1 MKECEFKGGEL
12 NFIVYLHTKN
22 SYAARMRCV
31 AVKLCIMFYYR
42 RKLLLA
48 LIQKFNGEMMTTP
61 LQKLLFLLTRMQKEK
76 SYDFIP
82 YKFGCYSLLANQD
95 LLFLEKSG
103 YLQKDINGHS
113 VKWQLVSNDNFILY
127 LHKEDLSALN
137 SIYTTFSEYN
147 INSLIK
153 HTYLNYP
160 FWAIN
165 STILDDILT
174 NVEKEKVLQQQK
186 NSQDKILFTIG
197 YEGLSL
203 ETYINKL
210 IVNDVKVLCD
220 VRKNAYSQ
228 KWGFSKSQLKEACE
242 KVNVQYINVPQ
253 LGIESEERQEL
264 TSLAAY
270 KQLFLSYE
278 KNTLIENW
286 QYLIQVSELLLKYDR
301 VALTCFEKNV
311 QMCHRGVVA
320 TNLMSLSELKGYKR
334 KDL

>member
-1 MKECEFKGGEL
+1 
-12 NFIVYLHTKN
+12 
-22 SYAARMRCV
+22 
-31 AVKLCIMFYYR
+31 MFYYR

-48 LIQKFNGEMMTTP
+48 LIQRFNGEIMATP
-61 LQKLLFLLTRMQKEK
+61 LQKMLFLLTRMQKEK

-95 LLFLEKSG
+95 LNLLEKTG
-103 YLQKDINGHS
+103 YLRKDINGHS
-113 VKWQLVSNDNFILY
+113 VKWHLVSKDNFMSI

-137 SIYTTFSEYN
+137 YVHATFSNYS

-165 STILDDILT
+165 STILDDVLT
-174 NVEKEKVLQQQK
+174 DGEKIKVLQCK
-186 NSQDKILFTIG
+186 RKLSDRILFTIG

-210 IVNDVKVLCD
+210 IINDVKLLCD

-228 KWGFSKSQLKEACE
+228 KWGFSKLQLKDACD
-242 KVNVQYINVPQ
+242 KVNIQYINVPQ
-253 LGIESEERQEL
+253 LGIESEDRQEL
-264 TSLAAY
+264 TSLSAY
-270 KQLFLSYE
+270 KHLFSIYE
-278 KNTLIENW
+278 KTTLKDNRL
-286 QYLIQVSELLLKYDR
+286 YLLQVGELLLKYDR
-301 VALTCFEKNV
+301 IALTCFEKDV

-320 TNLMSLSELKGYKR
+320 NNLMKLKELKGYKR
-334 KDL
+334 IDLK